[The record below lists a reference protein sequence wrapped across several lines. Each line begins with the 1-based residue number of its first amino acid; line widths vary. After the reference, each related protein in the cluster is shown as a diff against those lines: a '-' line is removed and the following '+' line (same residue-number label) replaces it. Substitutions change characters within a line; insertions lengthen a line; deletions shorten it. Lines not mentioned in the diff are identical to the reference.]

1 MGSFVETRG
10 KHRPFRVS
18 PTGPRG
24 RSRAAL
30 SGGALTCPQLAKER
44 EKKKRVVER
53 EEVARFNLPPEAFK
67 FSRVKDNPVRA
78 ILQRFALASL
88 LVLFIAL
95 ITYIG
100 RDGYYD
106 SQSDQPLTFVDA
118 LYYATVS
125 VTTTGYGDI
134 VPNTQASRLINVFVV
149 TPARILF
156 IVLLVGTTLEVLAE
170 RSRFLYR
177 LRNWQKKLNGHTVIC
192 GFGVKGRAALEY
204 LRRYTPDMEA
214 VAIDDRD
221 DALTQANA
229 EGLTGIRGSS
239 YDPAILQAAEI
250 GRAKTVVVALDSDDH
265 TVLTILRVR
274 ELNTEATVVAA
285 CREQSNA
292 ALLESSGANHVIV
305 SSSSAGR
312 LLGMAAEAP
321 EAAEVVNDLLTFGAG
336 LDIDEWKVTEAGADP
351 IREEGDTVVA
361 IIRGEQLLRPD
372 EPGCLPTEVGDRVVY
387 VARRAPGTNG
397 TNGQS
402 AEGTA

>member
-1 MGSFVETRG
+1 MATQKSKQKAGPTR
-10 KHRPFRVS
+10 S
-18 PTGPRG
+18 
-24 RSRAAL
+24 
-30 SGGALTCPQLAKER
+30 
-44 EKKKRVVER
+44 
-53 EEVARFNLPPEAFK
+53 EEVSRVTLPPEAFK
-67 FSRVKDNPVRA
+67 FSRVKDNPLQA
-78 ILQRFALASL
+78 ILQRIALASA
-88 LVLFIAL
+88 LVLLIAL

-100 RDGYYD
+100 RDGYTD
-106 SQSDQPLTFVDA
+106 SQSDQPLTFIDA

-134 VPNTQASRLINVFVV
+134 VPATQATRLINVFIV

-156 IVLLVGTTLEVLAE
+156 IVLLVGTTLQVLAE

-177 LRNWQKKLNGHTVIC
+177 LRNWQKKLDDHTVIC
-192 GFGVKGRAALEY
+192 GFGVKGQAALEY
-204 LRRYTPDMEA
+204 LRRYTPNMEA

-221 DALTQANA
+221 DALNAATA

-250 GRAKTVVVALDSDDH
+250 ERAKTVVVSLDSDDH
-265 TVLTILRVR
+265 AVLTILRVR
-274 ELNTEATVVAA
+274 ERNGDATVVAA

-292 ALLESSGANHVIV
+292 ELLKNSGADHVIV

-336 LDIDEWKVTEAGADP
+336 LDIDEWQVTEAGADP
-351 IREEGDTVVA
+351 EREEGDTVVA
-361 IIRGEQLLRPD
+361 IIRGESLLRPD

-397 TNGQS
+397 TNGTNS
-402 AEGTA
+402 EGTS

>member
-1 MGSFVETRG
+1 MSGEKTG
-10 KHRPFRVS
+10 KLRKNRV
-18 PTGPRG
+18 
-24 RSRAAL
+24 
-30 SGGALTCPQLAKER
+30 R
-44 EKKKRVVER
+44 EKE
-53 EEVARFNLPPEAFK
+53 AASRFTLPPEAFR

-88 LVLFIAL
+88 LILFIAL

-100 RDGYYD
+100 RDGYTD
-106 SQSDQPLTFVDA
+106 SQSSEPLTFVDA

-134 VPNTQASRLINVFVV
+134 VPATQSARLINVFIV

-156 IVLLVGTTLEVLAE
+156 IVLLVGTTLQVLAE

-177 LRNWQKKLNGHTVIC
+177 LKNWQKKLNNHTVVC

-204 LRRYTPDMEA
+204 LRRYDPDMEA
-214 VAIDDRD
+214 VAIDDRE

-229 EGLTGIRGSS
+229 EGLTGIEGQAF
-239 YDPAILQAAEI
+239 DPAILQAAEVD
-250 GRAKTVVVALDSDDH
+250 RAKTVVVALDSDDH

-274 ELNTEATVVAA
+274 EQNTKATVVAA

-292 ALLESSGANHVIV
+292 ALLRSSGADQVVV

-336 LDIDEWKVTEAGADP
+336 LDIDEWTVTDPGSDPEREA
-351 IREEGDTVVA
+351 GDTVIAV
-361 IIRGEQLLRPD
+361 IRNGELFRPGD
-372 EPGCLPTEVGDRVVY
+372 AGCLPTEAGDRVVY
-387 VARRAPGTNG
+387 VARRDPAPGDTEA
-397 TNGQS
+397 T
-402 AEGTA
+402 

>member
-1 MGSFVETRG
+1 MS
-10 KHRPFRVS
+10 
-18 PTGPRG
+18 
-24 RSRAAL
+24 
-30 SGGALTCPQLAKER
+30 ER
-44 EKKKRVVER
+44 EKRRERVR
-53 EEVARFNLPPEAFK
+53 TKEEASRLTLPPEAFK
-67 FSRVKDNPVRA
+67 FSRVKDNPVLA
-78 ILQRFALASL
+78 IVQRIALASL
-88 LVLFIAL
+88 LILFIAL

-100 RDGYYD
+100 RDGYSD

-134 VPNTQASRLINVFVV
+134 VPNTQTSRLINVFVV

-156 IVLLVGTTLEVLAE
+156 IVLLVGTTLQVLAE

-177 LRNWQKKLNGHTVIC
+177 LKNWQKRLNDHTVVC
-192 GFGVKGRAALEY
+192 GFGVKGRAALDY
-204 LRRYTPDMEA
+204 LRKYDPNMEA
-214 VAIDDRD
+214 VAIDERD

-250 GRAKTVVVALDSDDH
+250 ERAKTVVVALDSDDH
-265 TVLTILRVR
+265 AVLTILRVR
-274 ELNTEATVVAA
+274 ERNQDATVVAS

-292 ALLESSGANHVIV
+292 PLLENSGADQVVV

-351 IREEGDTVVA
+351 EREPGDTVIA
-361 IIRGEQLLRPD
+361 IIRGKDLYRPG
-372 EPGCLPTEVGDRVVY
+372 EPNCLPTQVGDRVVY
-387 VARRAPGTNG
+387 VARREPGTNG
-397 TNGQS
+397 SNGPSGTNGED
-402 AEGTA
+402 AA

>member
-1 MGSFVETRG
+1 MEKG

-18 PTGPRG
+18 VKAVWGALRPRLDG
-24 RSRAAL
+24 R
-30 SGGALTCPQLAKER
+30 GLTCPGLAER
-44 EKKKRVVER
+44 EQRGKRVARR
-53 EEVARFNLPPEAFK
+53 EEAERFTLPPEAFK

-78 ILQRFALASL
+78 ILQRLLLASL
-88 LVLFIAL
+88 LILFIAL

-100 RDGYYD
+100 RDGYSD

-134 VPNTQASRLINVFVV
+134 VPDTQASRLINVFVV

-156 IVLLVGTTLEVLAE
+156 IVLLVGTTLQVLAE

-177 LRNWQKKLNGHTVIC
+177 LKNWQKKLNNHTVVC
-192 GFGVKGRAALEY
+192 GFGVKGRAALDY
-204 LRRYTPDMEA
+204 LRRYDPNMEA

-221 DALTQANA
+221 DALNQANA

-239 YDPAILQAAEI
+239 FDPAILQAAEI
-250 GRAKTVVVALDSDDH
+250 ERAKTVVVSLDSDDH
-265 TVLTILRVR
+265 AVLTILRVR
-274 ELNTEATVVAA
+274 ERNSEATVVAS

-292 ALLESSGANHVIV
+292 PLLKSSGADQVVV

-336 LDIDEWKVTEAGADP
+336 LDIDEWTVTEAGTDP
-351 IREEGDTVVA
+351 ERDPDDTVIA
-361 IIRGEQLLRPD
+361 IIRGKELIRPGD
-372 EPGCLPTEVGDRVVY
+372 PDCLPTQVGDRVVF
-387 VARRAPGTNG
+387 VTRRPPGTNG
-397 TNGQS
+397 VNATQGTEGQG
-402 AEGTA
+402 AA